1 MKIGMSRKICI
12 SIFVILVLT
21 LLIHTKSFAKALNSM
36 NELMSA
42 RNIGNT
48 IKLSREGDQDGDKS
62 RLRWNK
68 YLYCFQHKKN
78 CEPATYT
85 VQAYVE
91 IDGDKATRYTK
102 NDATIGTNV
111 TGNENLALGY
121 ILQYIGKDKNNN
133 NNNYDYKRG
142 WGNRR
147 WNYSK
152 TKSIMALWRYMDG

>member
-42 RNIGNT
+42 RNIGST
-48 IKLSREGDQDGDKS
+48 IQLSIDGKKEGDKTS
-62 RLRWNK
+62 LLWNK
-68 YLYCFQHKKN
+68 HLYCFQHKKS

-102 NDATIGTNV
+102 NNATTGTNV
-111 TGNENLALGY
+111 TGDENLALGY
-121 ILQYIGKDKNNN
+121 ILQYIDKDKN

-147 WNYSK
+147 WKYSK